1 MKLLPVN
8 LSLQNK
14 WPLTIWQ
21 GRVVAPH
28 SPRAVGTG
36 QDIVRVQ
43 RRLWPKCH
51 GNHQG
56 NSGVIINREAESF
69 AGLSLEQIVLFI
81 GLAPLTPQ
89 GPQLPSAALGLAGP
103 HVRIIN
109 SHQAGSDGVA
119 YAVEPE
125 AEK

>member
-1 MKLLPVN
+1 MAPDN
-8 LSLQNK
+8 LAG
-14 WPLTIWQ
+14 PCGGTP
-21 GRVVAPH
+21 R

-36 QDIVRVQ
+36 QDIDRVQ

-69 AGLSLEQIVLFI
+69 AGLSLEQTVLFI
-81 GLAPLTPQ
+81 GPAPWTPQ
-89 GPQLPSAALGLAGP
+89 GPQLPSAALGPAGP
-103 HVRIIN
+103 AHKWVIN
-109 SHQAGSDGVA
+109 SHWAGSDGVA